1 LFTDSVPEKNGQLC
15 GSRVS
20 WNQSAEKGRTRCWED
35 LSRARPAYW
44 EEEDQLESSRDG
56 GNMMK
61 DNKESIQGMMQEDQ
75 QPTE

>member
-1 LFTDSVPEKNGQLC
+1 LFTDSVPDKNGWLF

-20 WNQSAEKGRTRCWED
+20 WNQSEEKGGTRGWEGI
-35 LSRARPAYW
+35 SRARPAYW
-44 EEEDQLESSRDG
+44 EEKDQLESSRDG